1 MGQQN
6 GRSTAQLDLLGGKFN
21 YRALGVLAAF
31 GTVFGLVVG
40 SVLNTSPTA
49 VTTVKYVAP
58 ACAFVGLVAG
68 ARYGYFVNIVNRCK
82 GGQVV
87 CGIIGG
93 IGAAAA
99 GTLALSLVFA
109 IVGTLAGFAVG
120 WVVGSFLTNKKRGA
134 APLFGTIM
142 GVVAQACWMNPTAA
156 MKAGALGSVI
166 GAIGGLLFLVA
177 CVALGYVVLRSDP
190 PGRN

>member
-21 YRALGVLAAF
+21 YRAVGVLAGF

-49 VTTVKYVAP
+49 VTAVKYVAP

-93 IGAAAA
+93 VGAAAA
-99 GTLALSLVFA
+99 GTLVLSLVFA
-109 IVGTLAGFAVG
+109 IIGTLAGFAVG

-134 APLFGTIM
+134 APLFGAII
-142 GVVAQACWMNPTAA
+142 GAVAQACWMNPTAA
-156 MKAGALGSVI
+156 MKATYPIASAFALM
-166 GAIGGLLFLVA
+166 
-177 CVALGYVVLRSDP
+177 R
-190 PGRN
+190 PGQPSATTRASS